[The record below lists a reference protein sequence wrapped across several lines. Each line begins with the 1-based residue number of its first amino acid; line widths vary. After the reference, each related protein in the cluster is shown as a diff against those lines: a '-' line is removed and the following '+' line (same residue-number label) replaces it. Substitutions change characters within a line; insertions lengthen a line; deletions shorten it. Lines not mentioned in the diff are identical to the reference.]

1 MIDEGG
7 ASDDPP
13 KGKNAL
19 RDGLHSWVTTVDHKR
34 IGMLYLIASLLF
46 FVIGGVEAAA
56 MRSQLARAE
65 SHLLSPEVY
74 NRLFTMHGT
83 TMIFLVTMPMLL
95 GFANYLIPLMIGA
108 RDMAF
113 PRLNAFG
120 FWSFLFGG
128 MLLYFS
134 YVGGS
139 GLAGAGTAPDVGW
152 FAYAPLTGSAFS
164 RGSSTDYWIVALL
177 IGGVGTIAAAVNFL
191 VTILCMRCTGMTLGK
206 MPILAWMMLVDSVL
220 ILIAF
225 PPLSAAQIM
234 LLFDRHLGAHFF
246 DPAAGGSAL
255 LWQHLFW
262 FFGHPEVYILVLPA
276 FGFVSEILPVFSR
289 KVLFGYPAMVAA
301 TLAIGFISFG
311 VWAHHMFATGLEPAA
326 LTFFAG
332 ASYVI
337 AVPTGIK
344 IFNWIGTLY
353 GGRIAF
359 QAPMLFCIAFLL
371 QFLAGG
377 LTGIMLASAPFD
389 WQLTDSSFVVG
400 HFHYVLGG
408 GTFFAIFAAFYFWY
422 PKATGRLL
430 SERLG
435 RWHFWLFVIG
445 FNLTFAPMHIA
456 GVLGMPRRIYT
467 YPADRGWEIWNQIA
481 TLGAL
486 VQGLALLFFV
496 WNLVRS
502 ARRGADAGA
511 DPWDA
516 WTLEWS
522 TSSPPPAYNFA
533 VPPVVGS
540 RRPLWDR
547 KHPEDPDWQYE

>member
-1 MIDEGG
+1 MSHAADTAAPAASGSG
-7 ASDDPP
+7 AT
-13 KGKNAL
+13 GWTLYGVVA
-19 RDGLHSWVTTVDHKR
+19 TVDHKR
-34 IGMLYLIASLLF
+34 IGMLYVCAALGFL
-46 FVIGGVEAAA
+46 VVGGVEAAA
-56 MRSQLARAE
+56 MRWQLVR
-65 SHLLSPEVY
+65 PENSFLAPDVY

-83 TMIFLVTMPMLL
+83 TMIFFVAMPFLL
-95 GFANYLIPLMIGA
+95 GIANYLIPLQIGA

-120 FWSFLFGG
+120 FWSFFFGG
-128 MLLYFS
+128 LVLYWS

-139 GLAGAGTAPDVGW
+139 GLAGAGTAPDAGW
-152 FAYAPLTGSAFS
+152 FAYAPLSGSAFS
-164 RGSSTDYWIVALL
+164 RGSSIDYWIIALL
-177 IGGVGTIAAAVNFL
+177 ISGVGTLAAAVNL
-191 VTILCMRCTGMTLGK
+191 MVTILCMRCPGMTLGR
-206 MPILAWMMLVDSVL
+206 MPIFAWMVLVDAFL

-234 LLFDRHLGAHFF
+234 LLFDRKLGAHFF
-246 DPAAGGSAL
+246 DPSYGGSAL

-262 FFGHPEVYILVLPA
+262 FFGHPEVYILILPA

-311 VWAHHMFATGLEPAA
+311 VWAHHMFSTGLENSA

-359 QAPMLFCIAFLL
+359 RAPMLFCVAFLL

-389 WQLTDSSFVVG
+389 WQLTDSYFIVA

-408 GTFFAIFAAFYFWY
+408 GMLFAVFAALYYWY
-422 PKATGRLL
+422 PKATGRMLNESL
-430 SERLG
+430 A
-435 RWHFWLFVIG
+435 RWHFWLFVLG
-445 FNLTFAPMHIA
+445 FNLTFAPMHIS
-456 GVLGMPRRIYT
+456 GILGMPRRVYT
-467 YPADRGWEIWNQIA
+467 YPAGMGWELWNAVA
-481 TLGAL
+481 TFGVL
-486 VQGLALLFFV
+486 VQGIAMAVFL

-502 ARRGADAGA
+502 LRRGISAGA
-511 DPWDA
+511 DPWDG

-533 VPPVVGS
+533 EPPVVRS

-547 KHPEDPDWQYE
+547 KHPEDPDWSYE